1 MSKIEINKEFKK
13 YLDQLCENH
22 IIKITKKNETEK
34 AFNYIKEDL
43 INKIIENL
51 EEEQKITKFETKYTY
66 CEKNSKKYNYSNP
79 IFENINEEYFQDLCQ
94 EKGINLEK
102 KICSNNKESFVT
114 IIASLIYNYTPSKE
128 LPKVKKRKYYE
139 I

>member
-66 CEKNSKKYNYSNP
+66 CEKNSKKYNCYKIFFYKIFHSYS
-79 IFENINEEYFQDLCQ
+79 
-94 EKGINLEK
+94 
-102 KICSNNKESFVT
+102 
-114 IIASLIYNYTPSKE
+114 
-128 LPKVKKRKYYE
+128 YY

>member
-66 CEKNSKKYNYSNP
+66 CEKNSKKYN
-79 IFENINEEYFQDLCQ
+79 EEYFQDLCQ

>member
-1 MSKIEINKEFKK
+1 MSKIEINKEFKE
-13 YLDQLCENH
+13 YLDQLCEEH
-22 IIKITKKNETEK
+22 IIKITKKNETEE
-34 AFNYIKEDL
+34 AFNYIKED
-43 INKIIENL
+43 IIKKIIENL
-51 EEEQKITKFETKYTY
+51 EEEPKKTKFETKYTY
-66 CEKNSKKYNYSNP
+66 CEKDNKKYNYSNP
-79 IFENINEEYFQDLCQ
+79 IFANINEEYSQHLCQ

-114 IIASLIYNYTPSKE
+114 MTASLIYNYTPSKE

>member
-22 IIKITKKNETEK
+22 IIKITK
-34 AFNYIKEDL
+34 
-43 INKIIENL
+43 
-51 EEEQKITKFETKYTY
+51 FETKYTY
-66 CEKNSKKYNYSNP
+66 CEKNRKKYNYSNP
-79 IFENINEEYFQDLCQ
+79 IFENINEEYLQDLCQ

-114 IIASLIYNYTPSKE
+114 MIASLIYNYTPSKE